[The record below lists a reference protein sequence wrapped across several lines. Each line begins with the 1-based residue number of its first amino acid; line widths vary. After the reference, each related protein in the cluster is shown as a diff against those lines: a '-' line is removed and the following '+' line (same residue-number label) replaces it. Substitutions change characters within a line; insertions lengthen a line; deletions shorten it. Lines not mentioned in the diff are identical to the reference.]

1 MSLALPPPTTAADGT
16 IVMPWRWLMPTDPQ
30 DPRWAN
36 DPAGPDTARF
46 RDAMER
52 GLVTAE
58 ARLTRNAQKI
68 EAVESSLRQL
78 TGDTSTLSA
87 AARDEAIRGMSQNLL
102 ALQEDQQVTE
112 RSKLAIQD
120 WIERLKAGARIS
132 VAPTPTARIMKLED
146 VSSRLSSHLRTDF
159 TA

>member
-1 MSLALPPPTTAADGT
+1 
-16 IVMPWRWLMPTDPQ
+16 MPTDPQ

-52 GLVTAE
+52 GLVAAE

-68 EAVESSLRQL
+68 EAAESSLRQL
-78 TGDTSTLSA
+78 TGATSTLSA
-87 AARDEAIRGMSQNLL
+87 AGRDEAIRGMSQNLL
-102 ALQEDQQVTE
+102 ALQEQQQATE

-146 VSSRLSSHLRTDF
+146 VSSRLSSPLRTDL